1 MFAILI
7 ALTIGVGL
15 PIQTSINSRLRQAL
29 GSPFS
34 ASFISFSVGTI
45 FLAIMSLV
53 VVHTLGFSPSLFAKE
68 PFWLWLGGLF
78 GVVYLTGNI
87 LLFPKLGSVQ
97 TVIMPVLGQI
107 IAGLLIDNYGWF
119 HSPVSPITFV
129 SGLGAL
135 LVILGVIGTVAG
147 KRGIAEGHEVL
158 DQEGSKPITE
168 TTEAHGISAWL
179 WRLLGVFG
187 GMLSASQTAINGYLG
202 AVLQSKIQAAFVSFF
217 VGTIVLLIIVLV
229 LRPSFNLHSLRTEH
243 HPWWMWIG
251 GLIGAL
257 FVLGNVYLVPVIG
270 TGLAVVITL
279 IGLMAGGL
287 LIDQF
292 GWMGAKQ
299 NRVTFWQLASLV
311 VMVAGVALIRL
322 V

>member
-1 MFAILI
+1 MFAIII
-7 ALTIGVGL
+7 ALAVGVGL
-15 PIQTSINSRLRQAL
+15 PIQTSINSRLRSVL

-45 FLAIMSLV
+45 FLAIMSLI
-53 VVHTLGFSPSLFAKE
+53 VVHTLVFLPSLLTSE
-68 PFWLWLGGLF
+68 PIWLWFGGLF

-97 TVIMPVLGQI
+97 IVIMPVLGQI
-107 IAGLLIDNYGWF
+107 IAGLAINNYGWF
-119 HSPVSPITFV
+119 HSPISHITLVSA
-129 SGLGAL
+129 SGAL

-158 DQEGSKPITE
+158 DQEGAAPISE
-168 TTEAHGISAWL
+168 TTEAHGIEAWL
-179 WRLLGVFG
+179 WRLLGVFA

-217 VGTIVLLIIVLV
+217 VGTVVLLIIVLI
-229 LRPSFNLHSLRTEH
+229 LRPPFHLHSLRTEH

-257 FVLGNVYLVPVIG
+257 FVLANVYLVPVIG

-292 GWMGAKQ
+292 GWLGAKQ
-299 NRVTFWQLASLV
+299 NRVTVWQLVSLI
-311 VMVAGVALIRL
+311 VMVAGVVLIRL